1 MSEPNSSQNEQAQNS
16 ANPPSPSSWF
26 AGWAEFSTEPPV
38 EAAPESAP
46 ADPDVPNR
54 VHHVPS
60 NVPTVSNPEAAS
72 STIGSWEEWQPV
84 NFPNAISADAIERQ
98 SVYGEAVQGEA
109 ASPQLGRPQ
118 PGQPQL
124 GQPQPGRSHFIQ
136 PQRNTESRNPSSPNT
151 SPNAAPQSGQ
161 SVPPTTRRIVPERPS
176 WDVVA
181 PAASEP
187 EAASP
192 NVADLISLIQELNQ
206 CNNALLDR
214 VSMLE
219 DALEQQ
225 QARAAT
231 AIAADQVQAT
241 IQPLE
246 QQIVQL
252 TEQLEATQQ
261 LSHRQQVLAETVTQE
276 LALSR
281 ERITQLEQE
290 NQLAQQRYE
299 EQAQRLAHSEA
310 LVRDLQTRLQ
320 RQQRYTLQFKAALER
335 CLEVPAALLDTPG
348 GAIAQPTPQST
359 PQPWQ
364 APPAAE
370 LLSAPSMLP
379 KAATIRPWSAESAES
394 TVPPKLV
401 NVLAN
406 QPENAEETAAWL
418 GDVVSADALL
428 PNALLSNEAEQGRV
442 SLPGSSLAQG
452 GIAQEGTDSD
462 LINAEGTESVAPLD
476 EDGDAATVTT
486 NVIAFQFGA
495 GASHS
500 TPAAAGAS
508 PALDPTNAAA
518 LELNPQASAELRA
531 AELSAAELSV
541 ADNVRSLFRE
551 FTDLVNEVGSAPST
565 DPNAETSLWQDL
577 AKLVEV
583 SAEDLVQAGLIDQL
597 AALSTEAIAPDG
609 EIHPTQPADDPSP
622 NTPSPALHG
631 AEESQLQPPS
641 DNSVSRSAASAP
653 IPPMPPRPVSV
664 QPKLLTM
671 PFETHRW
678 AATAAES
685 AAPARP
691 DRSNPEATDP
701 EAAANLAPVVY
712 PTRPSKK
719 LSSLAAIDLPNFPK

>member
-72 STIGSWEEWQPV
+72 SSVGSWEEWQPV

-98 SVYGEAVQGEA
+98 SVYGEAAQGEA
-109 ASPQLGRPQ
+109 ASPQLG
-118 PGQPQL
+118 QPQS

-136 PQRNTESRNPSSPNT
+136 PQRNTESRSPSSPN
-151 SPNAAPQSGQ
+151 AVPQSGQ

-181 PAASEP
+181 PAVSEP

-246 QQIVQL
+246 QQIIQL

-290 NQLAQQRYE
+290 NHLAQQRYE

-335 CLEVPAALLDTPG
+335 CLEVPAALLDAPG
-348 GAIAQPTPQST
+348 EAIAQPTA
-359 PQPWQ
+359 QPWQ
-364 APPAAE
+364 APAAAE
-370 LLSAPSMLP
+370 LLSAPSLLP

-401 NVLAN
+401 NVLAS
-406 QPENAEETAAWL
+406 QPKNAEETAAWL

-428 PNALLSNEAEQGRV
+428 TNDAERDRM
-442 SLPGSSLAQG
+442 SLPDSSLAQE
-452 GIAQEGTDSD
+452 GIDPN
-462 LINAEGTESVAPLD
+462 LINGEETESVAPLD

-486 NVIAFQFGA
+486 NVIAFQFGS

-500 TPAAAGAS
+500 TLAAASAS
-508 PALDPTNAAA
+508 PAPDPANAAA
-518 LELNPQASAELRA
+518 SEPPPQASAELRT
-531 AELSAAELSV
+531 AELSSAELSV

-565 DPNAETSLWQDL
+565 DPNAETTLWQDL

-609 EIHPTQPADDPSP
+609 EIHPTQPADKPFP
-622 NTPSPALHG
+622 NTPPPALHG

-641 DNSVSRSAASAP
+641 DDSVSRSAASAP
-653 IPPMPPRPVSV
+653 IPPMPPRPVPV

-678 AATAAES
+678 AATAIES
-685 AAPARP
+685 AAPARQ

-712 PTRPSKK
+712 PTRPARK

>member
-1 MSEPNSSQNEQAQNS
+1 MSEPTSSQNEPTQNS
-16 ANPPSPSSWF
+16 ANLPSPSSWF

-38 EAAPESAP
+38 EAAPEPAP
-46 ADPDVPNR
+46 AETDVPN
-54 VHHVPS
+54 
-60 NVPTVSNPEAAS
+60 NVALNNTPAPNNSIGMDAAS
-72 STIGSWEEWQPV
+72 PPSASWEEWQPV

-98 SVYGEAVQGEA
+98 SIYSEE
-109 ASPQLGRPQ
+109 
-118 PGQPQL
+118 
-124 GQPQPGRSHFIQ
+124 
-136 PQRNTESRNPSSPNT
+136 T
-151 SPNAAPQSGQ
+151 SPQSGQ
-161 SVPPTTRRIVPERPS
+161 PLSEQLQHNAESLGGIASRSVLPTTRRISPERPS
-176 WDVVA
+176 WNMTTPA
-181 PAASEP
+181 AASEP

-225 QARAAT
+225 QARTAT

-299 EQAQRLAHSEA
+299 EQAQRLIRSEA

-335 CLEVPAALLDTPG
+335 CLEVPAALLDPPSE
-348 GAIAQPTPQST
+348 GAIAQPTA
-359 PQPWQ
+359 QPWQ
-364 APPAAE
+364 APAPAE
-370 LLSAPSMLP
+370 LLSAPSLLP
-379 KAATIRPWSAESAES
+379 KAATIRPWSAEPTGS

-401 NVLAN
+401 NVLAS
-406 QPENAEETAAWL
+406 QPANAEETAAWL
-418 GDVVSADALL
+418 GDLVSADDLL
-428 PNALLSNEAEQGRV
+428 ANEAEGV
-442 SLPGSSLAQG
+442 KADLPDSDPAEAGVKPDLSHAEGSESSTPQG
-452 GIAQEGTDSD
+452 GDA
-462 LINAEGTESVAPLD
+462 V
-476 EDGDAATVTT
+476 AATVMT
-486 NVIAFQFGA
+486 NVISLQFGQ
-495 GASHS
+495 GAHHPA
-500 TPAAAGAS
+500 PAAASAS
-508 PALDPTNAAA
+508 PETEPPNTTTSEPA
-518 LELNPQASAELRA
+518 PQAAAELRA
-531 AELSAAELSV
+531 AELSA

-551 FTDLVNEVGSAPST
+551 FTELVNEVGSAPST
-565 DPNAETSLWQDL
+565 DRDAETTLWQDL

-609 EIHPTQPADDPSP
+609 EIYPKQPAGDPSP
-622 NTPSPALHG
+622 DTPSLALHG
-631 AEESQLQPPS
+631 TDEPQPTSGNAAAQSAAFAP
-641 DNSVSRSAASAP
+641 AASAP

-678 AATAAES
+678 AATVAES
-685 AAPARP
+685 ASPVHP
-691 DRSNPEATDP
+691 DGGHSEAADP

-712 PTRPSKK
+712 PARPAKK

>member
-72 STIGSWEEWQPV
+72 SSVGSWEEWQPV

-98 SVYGEAVQGEA
+98 SVYGEAAQGEA
-109 ASPQLGRPQ
+109 ASPQLGQPQ
-118 PGQPQL
+118 P

-136 PQRNTESRNPSSPNT
+136 PQRNTESRSPSSPNT
-151 SPNAAPQSGQ
+151 SPNAVPQSGQ

-225 QARAAT
+225 QALAAT

-246 QQIVQL
+246 QQIIQL

-335 CLEVPAALLDTPG
+335 CLEVPAALLDAPG
-348 GAIAQPTPQST
+348 EAIAQPTA
-359 PQPWQ
+359 QPWQ
-364 APPAAE
+364 APAAAE
-370 LLSAPSMLP
+370 LLSAPSLLP

-401 NVLAN
+401 NVLAS

-428 PNALLSNEAEQGRV
+428 TNDAERDRM
-442 SLPGSSLAQG
+442 SLPDSSLAQE
-452 GIAQEGTDSD
+452 GIDPS
-462 LINAEGTESVAPLD
+462 LINAEGPESIAPLD
-476 EDGDAATVTT
+476 GNGDAATVMT
-486 NVIAFQFGA
+486 NVIAFQFGS

-500 TPAAAGAS
+500 TPAAASAS
-508 PALDPTNAAA
+508 PAPDPANAAA
-518 LELNPQASAELRA
+518 SEPPPQASAELRTD
-531 AELSAAELSV
+531 ELSAAELSA

-565 DPNAETSLWQDL
+565 DPNAETTLWQDL

-609 EIHPTQPADDPSP
+609 EIHPTQPADDPSQ
-622 NTPSPALHG
+622 NTLPLARRG
-631 AEESQLQPPS
+631 AGESQIQPPS
-641 DNSVSRSAASAP
+641 DSSAPQSAAFSPPASAP
-653 IPPMPPRPVSV
+653 IPPMPPRPVPV

-691 DRSNPEATDP
+691 DRSNPEVTAP
-701 EAAANLAPVVY
+701 EAKANLAPVVY